1 MSDDA
6 RWMARALELA
16 GRGWGRVAPN
26 PLVGAVIVR
35 DGELV
40 GEGWHTEYGH
50 PHAEVE
56 ALRAAGEAARGATA
70 FVTLEPCSHHGKTPP
85 CTGALLAAGIR
96 RVVFAA
102 SDPNPK
108 AAGGGEVLREAGVE
122 VLGGV
127 MAGEAR
133 DQNAVFFHTHS
144 PAGAERPF
152 VALKLALTLDGRIA
166 DHAGS
171 SVWITG
177 DDARSEV
184 HRLRAGFD
192 AVAVGSGTALADDP
206 KLTVRGALEPRVPP
220 VRVVFDRR
228 LRLPLESALVTTA
241 REVPVMVVAGTVP
254 PAEHAQR
261 WRRAVCR
268 YSRAATCTTGCAHC
282 ATRGSARSSWRAA
295 RRWRAR
301 CCARRWWTG
310 CTCSTRRSSWAP
322 GGLGAFAGLENTAIA
337 GRAPLAPAGDAELR
351 RRHADHTRALRRGR
365 CSPASSK
372 RSARWPTC
380 ARTAAGASSTSP
392 AARCWRGCAWATA
405 SRSTACA

>member
-26 PLVGAVIVR
+26 PLVGAVLVR
-35 DGELV
+35 GGERV

-85 CTGALLAAGIR
+85 CTEALLAAGIR
-96 RVVFAA
+96 RVAFAA

-108 AAGGGEVLREAGVE
+108 AAGGGEVLRAAGVE

-127 MAGEAR
+127 LAEEAR
-133 DQNAVFFHTHS
+133 DQNAAFFHAHS

-177 DDARSEV
+177 DPARSEV

-206 KLTVRGALEPRVPP
+206 KLTVRGVPEPRVPP
-220 VRVVFDRR
+220 ARVVFDRR
-228 LRLPLESALVTTA
+228 LRLPLESTLVRTA

-254 PAEHAQR
+254 PAEHA
-261 WRRAVCR
+261 
-268 YSRAATCTTGCAHC
+268 AALE
-282 ATRGSARSSWRAA
+282 TRGVQVLRAGDVHDGL
-295 RRWRAR
+295 RALR
-301 CCARRWWTG
+301 DAGIGSLFVEGGATLASEMLRAEVVDRLYLFYAPLFLG
-310 CTCSTRRSSWAP
+310 P
-322 GGLGAFAGLENTAIA
+322 GGLGPFTGLENAAIA
-337 GRAPLAPAGDAELR
+337 DAHRWRRLETRSFGADTLITLAR
-351 RRHADHTRALRRGR
+351 
-365 CSPASSK
+365 
-372 RSARWPTC
+372 
-380 ARTAAGASSTSP
+380 
-392 AARCWRGCAWATA
+392 
-405 SRSTACA
+405 

>member
-40 GEGWHTEYGH
+40 GEGWHTEYGR

-56 ALRAAGEAARGATA
+56 ALRAAGEAAWGATA

-102 SDPNPK
+102 ADPNPK
-108 AAGGGEVLREAGVE
+108 AAGGGEVLRAAGVE
-122 VLGGV
+122 VLDGV
-127 MAGEAR
+127 MAEEAR

-177 DDARSEV
+177 EEARNEV

-206 KLTVRGALEPRVPP
+206 KLTVRGEVEPRVPP

-228 LRLPLESALVTTA
+228 LRLPLESSLVTTA

-254 PAEHAQR
+254 PAEHA
-261 WRRAVCR
+261 A
-268 YSRAATCTTGCAHC
+268 GLE
-282 ATRGSARSSWRAA
+282 TRGVRVLRAGNVHDGL
-295 RRWRAR
+295 RALR
-301 CCARRWWTG
+301 DAGIGSLFVEGGATLASEMLRAGVVDRLYLFYAPLFLG
-310 CTCSTRRSSWAP
+310 P
-322 GGLGAFAGLENTAIA
+322 GGLGAFAGLENADIA
-337 GRAPLAPAGDAELR
+337 RAHRWRRLDTRSFGADTLITLAR
-351 RRHADHTRALRRGR
+351 
-365 CSPASSK
+365 
-372 RSARWPTC
+372 
-380 ARTAAGASSTSP
+380 
-392 AARCWRGCAWATA
+392 
-405 SRSTACA
+405 